1 MYPSSVSPNSKQAP
15 GGQGSL
21 PLVDHRVPS
30 AQKMAQH
37 TSDPPSSDLCLV
49 GDCSE
54 GHAGAVVGIPATQ
67 LTPPCPSLQ
76 RFSKQMWGWLPIIS
90 ATFHTMELTADW
102 ATIYQLCKFLG
113 HFHVS
118 ISLCISSW
126 PDLFKLPLT
135 SIPSPGSPGRKAVAW
150 V

>member
-1 MYPSSVSPNSKQAP
+1 MYPSLSVSPNSKQAL
-15 GGQGSL
+15 GRQGSL
-21 PLVDHRVPS
+21 PRVDHRVPS

-37 TSDPPSSDLCLV
+37 LNDPPSSDSCL
-49 GDCSE
+49 GRDCSE
-54 GHAGAVVGIPATQ
+54 GHAGGIPVTRP
-67 LTPPCPSLQ
+67 TPLGPSLQ

-135 SIPSPGSPGRKAVAW
+135 SIPSPGSPGGKAVAG